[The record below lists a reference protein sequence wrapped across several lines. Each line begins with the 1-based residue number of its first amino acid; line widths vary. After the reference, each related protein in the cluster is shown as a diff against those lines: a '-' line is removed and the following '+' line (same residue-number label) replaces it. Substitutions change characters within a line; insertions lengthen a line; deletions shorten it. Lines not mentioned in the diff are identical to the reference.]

1 MTLGPAMALDRP
13 EHGLAGFS
21 TAAAAIDD
29 AEECEG
35 NVVHMCVCQLLSDE
49 HLRLV
54 MKLAA
59 ESE

>member
-1 MTLGPAMALDRP
+1 MALDRP